1 MRDRLLALAMSRPL
15 RIRES
20 EFNTPM
26 LTLDDFDLGDY
37 AAGQLND
44 PVLTTDCQ
52 TALAELCIE
61 MARLCMEIGAVVDL
75 HFSLL
80 PSNDQMQATKDHT
93 GRTTTILFPKFDA
106 GKLKSVLFHDQKL
119 RDWFDS
125 RCPSAMFQSP
135 VPTDNRSSSSA
146 LSVHQAFLH
155 ICFCSAMSALHR
167 PLVDRRSNS
176 ANDAGFSEY
185 RTLSVMRI
193 EEAGIEMAAMNR
205 GLHDLDLAG
214 FLPPTAATL
223 ELPIIIT
230 HVKRLQKSSRVVL
243 QSLESIFYC
252 LKVLEKIQE
261 LYIGVDMVMAFVMD
275 ILRRGDIVLE
285 TGSNGEMTTLGY
297 QGDSYS
303 ITNAMSK
310 SATGQPDPPAE
321 QNRSDSEPW
330 WLSRESNARDGP
342 AISNGQPGGL
352 SDSSLG
358 SAHTPCDALDLP
370 QAQWNSYDDIFLTEG
385 MDPDSTF
392 RLMVDFESLNEFDLA
407 EFEPVADTEV

>member
-15 RIRES
+15 RIGES

-61 MARLCMEIGAVVDL
+61 MARLCIEIGAVVDL
-75 HFSLL
+75 HLSLL
-80 PSNDQMQATKDHT
+80 PSTDQMQATKDNT
-93 GRTTTILFPKFDA
+93 GRNTTILFRKFHA
-106 GKLKSVLFHDQKL
+106 GKLQSVLFHDQKL

-125 RCPSAMFQSP
+125 RPASAMFRSP

-146 LSVHQAFLH
+146 LPVHQAFLH
-155 ICFCSAMSALHR
+155 IRVCSAVSALHR
-167 PLVDRRSNS
+167 PLVDRRSS
-176 ANDAGFSEY
+176 PAKDAGLSKF

-193 EEAGIEMAAMNR
+193 EEAGMEMAAMNR
-205 GLHDLDLAG
+205 ELHGLDLAG

-230 HVKRLQKSSRVVL
+230 NVKRLQQKSSRVVL

-252 LKVLEKIQE
+252 MKVLEKIQE
-261 LYIGVDMVMAFVMD
+261 LYIGVDMVMVLILD

-285 TGSNGEMTTLGY
+285 MGSNRRTTALSY
-297 QGDSYS
+297 QGNSYT
-303 ITNAMSK
+303 ITNLIAK
-310 SATGQPDPPAE
+310 PDTEQPDSPAD
-321 QNRSDSEPW
+321 QNHIDSGSW
-330 WLSRESNARDGP
+330 WLSKESNGSAM
-342 AISNGQPGGL
+342 SNPQQGDL

-358 SAHTPCDALDLP
+358 SAHISCAVTDLP

-385 MDPDSTF
+385 MDLDSTF

-407 EFEPVADTEV
+407 EFEPLADTGI

>member
-1 MRDRLLALAMSRPL
+1 
-15 RIRES
+15 
-20 EFNTPM
+20 
-26 LTLDDFDLGDY
+26 
-37 AAGQLND
+37 
-44 PVLTTDCQ
+44 
-52 TALAELCIE
+52 
-61 MARLCMEIGAVVDL
+61 
-75 HFSLL
+75 
-80 PSNDQMQATKDHT
+80 
-93 GRTTTILFPKFDA
+93 
-106 GKLKSVLFHDQKL
+106 
-119 RDWFDS
+119 
-125 RCPSAMFQSP
+125 
-135 VPTDNRSSSSA
+135 
-146 LSVHQAFLH
+146 
-155 ICFCSAMSALHR
+155 
-167 PLVDRRSNS
+167 
-176 ANDAGFSEY
+176 
-185 RTLSVMRI
+185 
-193 EEAGIEMAAMNR
+193 
-205 GLHDLDLAG
+205 
-214 FLPPTAATL
+214 
-223 ELPIIIT
+223 
-230 HVKRLQKSSRVVL
+230 
-243 QSLESIFYC
+243 
-252 LKVLEKIQE
+252 
-261 LYIGVDMVMAFVMD
+261 
-275 ILRRGDIVLE
+275 VLE